1 MRGINLGNA
10 LDAPGDAPA
19 LRPSEAHLDV
29 IREAGFDAVRLPV
42 RWSAHAAATAP
53 YSLDPTFTVGV
64 DRLVAAALDRGFRVI
79 VDLHHYDELQ
89 QDPHGHAERFAALW
103 EQLAAHYAQQPPTLW
118 LELLNEPRARLT
130 SPIWNALLR
139 RGLEAIR
146 AADPTRTVV
155 VGPVAQ
161 NDVAALEDLDLPP
174 DPNLVAAV
182 HYYAPMRFTHQG
194 AHWVNGAASW
204 LGTTWDGTD
213 AERAAVTT
221 DLQAATAW
229 ARQSG
234 VPMLVGEFGTYD
246 RADAASRVRWTA
258 HVRAELDRLGVDWC
272 YWDFG
277 TDFGAYDVDRAAWRQ
292 PLLRALLP
300 DSRPG

>member
-29 IREAGFDAVRLPV
+29 IREAGFDAVVRLPV
-42 RWSAHAAATAP
+42 RWSEHTP
-53 YSLDPTFTVGV
+53 RPWRQYSLDPTFTVGV
-64 DRLVAAALDRGFRVI
+64 DRLMAAALDRGFRVI
-79 VDLHHYDELQ
+79 VDLHHYDECSRIRTAMLS
-89 QDPHGHAERFAALW
+89 GSRLW

-155 VGPVAQ
+155 VGAVAQ

-194 AHWVNGAASW
+194 AHWVAALPSRSAPP
-204 LGTTWDGTD
+204 GTGRTPS
-213 AERAAVTT
+213 A
-221 DLQAATAW
+221 Q
-229 ARQSG
+229 Q
-234 VPMLVGEFGTYD
+234 
-246 RADAASRVRWTA
+246 
-258 HVRAELDRLGVDWC
+258 
-272 YWDFG
+272 
-277 TDFGAYDVDRAAWRQ
+277 
-292 PLLRALLP
+292 
-300 DSRPG
+300 

>member
-103 EQLAAHYAQQPPTLW
+103 EQLAAHYAQQPPALW
-118 LELLNEPRARLT
+118 LELLNEPRA
-130 SPIWNALLR
+130 
-139 RGLEAIR
+139 G
-146 AADPTRTVV
+146 
-155 VGPVAQ
+155 
-161 NDVAALEDLDLPP
+161 
-174 DPNLVAAV
+174 
-182 HYYAPMRFTHQG
+182 
-194 AHWVNGAASW
+194 
-204 LGTTWDGTD
+204 
-213 AERAAVTT
+213 
-221 DLQAATAW
+221 
-229 ARQSG
+229 
-234 VPMLVGEFGTYD
+234 
-246 RADAASRVRWTA
+246 
-258 HVRAELDRLGVDWC
+258 
-272 YWDFG
+272 
-277 TDFGAYDVDRAAWRQ
+277 
-292 PLLRALLP
+292 
-300 DSRPG
+300 

>member
-1 MRGINLGNA
+1 M
-10 LDAPGDAPA
+10 
-19 LRPSEAHLDV
+19 
-29 IREAGFDAVRLPV
+29 AGTTQR
-42 RWSAHAAATAP
+42 AA
-53 YSLDPTFTVGV
+53 
-64 DRLVAAALDRGFRVI
+64 R
-79 VDLHHYDELQ
+79 
-89 QDPHGHAERFAALW
+89 
-103 EQLAAHYAQQPPTLW
+103 
-118 LELLNEPRARLT
+118 RLT

-221 DLQAATAW
+221 DSAGCH
-229 ARQSG
+229 G
-234 VPMLVGEFGTYD
+234 VGPPERRT
-246 RADAASRVRWTA
+246 DAGRRVR
-258 HVRAELDRLGVDWC
+258 HL
-272 YWDFG
+272 
-277 TDFGAYDVDRAAWRQ
+277 
-292 PLLRALLP
+292 
-300 DSRPG
+300 